1 MKKPIIKKKFKI
13 TLLVLLL
20 ICIFSFVGAC
30 TILYSGNYRLSNY
43 KDEVTKYFGID
54 DSIFD
59 FSTWNEPHTSITQSY
74 SHKLNKNIKDIS
86 INSKSANIEIG
97 STTSDKV
104 EILCSLIGRESKI
117 KKFNDISIINFDENG
132 SSLALNFSNELKNI
146 DRADIKILIP
156 ESYNKNLNIQSSNGY
171 INLRDL
177 TLSRLDLN
185 LNYGDIDLQTIK
197 ANDANLKTSNGDI
210 QSNDSNINNSDI
222 FANYGHIYVQGFIG
236 NSNIKSNNGNIE
248 INLSKLGKNT
258 NISTKYGEIN
268 FDNIKNLND
277 YQILARSNINGIYH
291 EDKSINDKSFSLGNG
306 KNIVNLNN
314 TNGDIILK

>member
-86 INSKSANIEIG
+86 INYKDADIAIENTD
-97 STTSDKV
+97 S
-104 EILCSLIGRESKI
+104 
-117 KKFNDISIINFDENG
+117 NDIEVNY
-132 SSLALNFSNELKNI
+132 SLSGRQSKVKEFKDSTIKFKETGDSLELSLPNEFSNIYNI
-146 DRADIKILIP
+146 SITLLLPK
-156 ESYNKNLNIQSSNGY
+156 SYTRNLNIKSNNGY
-171 INLRDL
+171 VDVRDL
-177 TLSRLDLN
+177 TLSRLNLD
-185 LNYGDIDLQTIK
+185 LNYGDVYLQTIK
-197 ANDANLKTSNGDI
+197 ANDVNLKASNGDI

>member
-54 DSIFD
+54 ASIFD

-86 INSKSANIEIG
+86 INYKDADIEIESTDSNNIEVNYSLSG
-97 STTSDKV
+97 RQSKVKEFKDSTVKFEETGTSL
-104 EILCSLIGRESKI
+104 ELSLPNEFSNIY
-117 KKFNDISIINFDENG
+117 NISIT
-132 SSLALNFSNELKNI
+132 LLLPK
-146 DRADIKILIP
+146 
-156 ESYNKNLNIQSSNGY
+156 SYTGNLNIKSNNGY
-171 INLRDL
+171 VSLRDL
-177 TLSRLDLN
+177 TLSRLNLN
-185 LNYGDIDLQTIK
+185 LNYGDINLQTIK
-197 ANDANLKTSNGDI
+197 ANDVNLKASNGDI
-210 QSNDSNINNSDI
+210 QLNDSSINNSDI
-222 FANYGHIYVQGFIG
+222 SVNYGDIYVQGFIG
-236 NSNIKSNNGNIE
+236 NSNIECNNGSIE
-248 INLSKLGKNT
+248 TILSKLGKNT
-258 NISTKYGEIN
+258 SISTKYGEIN
-268 FDNIKNLND
+268 FNNIKNLND

-291 EDKSINDKSFSLGNG
+291 EDKSIDDKSFSLGNG